1 MKNQD
6 ISLAFL
12 GCGFATTLHSR
23 TLRKV
28 GAVRRFYASRS
39 IDRAAEYT
47 RDFGGAGSFGSYH
60 DAINSETVDAVLVAT
75 PPSTHLELTLAA
87 LRAGKHVIVE
97 KPPFLSSADFDVI
110 DQAISESGRSVFVA
124 ENYFYKPMT
133 EALRKVIASGEIGE
147 PRILTINALKE
158 QGTNDWRDDANHAGG
173 GALFEGGIHWINFM
187 GSLGMDVTAVH
198 GFRPGPDQGPE
209 RTIVVVFEY
218 ATGAVGTLY
227 YSWELGSPM
236 RGLRLSALYG
246 TEGTAT
252 FESNGLVL
260 AVRGVKKRIRVPGV
274 RDLLGYGAMF
284 EDFFRS
290 IRTGQ
295 EPRFTLSAARRDLER
310 VESVYQS
317 LERSQQSSKEVST

>member
-1 MKNQD
+1 MNNQE

-12 GCGFATTLHSR
+12 GCGFATRLHSR

-39 IDRAAEYT
+39 ADRAAEYAKEYRGT
-47 RDFGGAGSFGSYH
+47 GSFGSYEE
-60 DAINSETVDAVLVAT
+60 AIEADGIDVVLIAT
-75 PPSTHLELTLAA
+75 PPSSHLELTLAA
-87 LRAGKHVIVE
+87 LAAGKHVIVE
-97 KPPFLSSADFDVI
+97 KPPFLRSTDFDTI
-110 DQAISESGRSVFVA
+110 DEAMRAASRSVFVA

-133 EALRKVIASGEIGE
+133 EALREVIAGGQVGE

-158 QGTNDWRDDANHAGG
+158 QGTNDWRDDSNFAGG

-187 GSLGMDVTAVH
+187 GSLGMEVTRVH
-198 GFRPGPDQGPE
+198 GFRPGPGDGPE

-236 RGLRLSALYG
+236 KGLRLSALYG

-252 FESNGLVL
+252 FETNGLL
-260 AVRGVKKRIRVPGV
+260 LGVRGVKKRVRVPGV

-295 EPRFTLSAARRDLER
+295 EPRFTLAAARLDLER
-310 VESVYQS
+310 VESVYRS
-317 LERSQQSSKEVST
+317 LERDQQSNGRVST